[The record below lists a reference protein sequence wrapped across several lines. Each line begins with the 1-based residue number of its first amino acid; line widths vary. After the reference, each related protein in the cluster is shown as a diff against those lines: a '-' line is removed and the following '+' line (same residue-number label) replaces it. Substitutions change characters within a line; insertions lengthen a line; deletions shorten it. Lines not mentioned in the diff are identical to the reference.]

1 MKSPSVNVST
11 SKMSDPPYASAPIH
25 GASDNVLGT
34 AVLVPPDLPHTSQIG
49 RPHNT
54 GSIDSNKSGRL
65 SSIVNGAASL
75 CGITNRHVFNKVCFR
90 NREIYLHND
99 ILTLIN
105 WCVSFSCVLVIF
117 RLKLFV

>member
-1 MKSPSVNVST
+1 MT
-11 SKMSDPPYASAPIH
+11 DPLYASAPIH

-65 SSIVNGAASL
+65 SSIVNGAASS
-75 CGITNRHVFNKVCFR
+75 CGLTNRHVFNKVCFR
-90 NREIYLHND
+90 NRSIYLHN
-99 ILTLIN
+99 TLILPN
-105 WCVSFSCVLVIF
+105 GYASFSCVFIIF

>member
-1 MKSPSVNVST
+1 MA
-11 SKMSDPPYASAPIH
+11 DPPYASAPIH

-65 SSIVNGAASL
+65 SSIVNGAASS
-75 CGITNRHVFNKVCFR
+75 CGLTNRHVFNKVCFR
-90 NREIYLHND
+90 NRSIYLHNI
-99 ILTLIN
+99 ILPN
-105 WCVSFSCVLVIF
+105 GYASFSCVFIIF

>member
-1 MKSPSVNVST
+1 MT
-11 SKMSDPPYASAPIH
+11 DPLYASAPIH

-34 AVLVPPDLPHTSQIG
+34 AVLVPPDLSHTSQIG

-65 SSIVNGAASL
+65 SSIVNGAASS
-75 CGITNRHVFNKVCFR
+75 CGLTNRNVFNKVCFR
-90 NREIYLHND
+90 NRSIYLHN
-99 ILTLIN
+99 TLILPN
-105 WCVSFSCVLVIF
+105 GYASFSCVFIIF

>member
-1 MKSPSVNVST
+1 MT
-11 SKMSDPPYASAPIH
+11 DPLYASAPIH

-75 CGITNRHVFNKVCFR
+75 CAITNRHVFNKVCFQ
-90 NREIYLHND
+90 NRDMYFTQCFN
-99 ILTLIN
+99 
-105 WCVSFSCVLVIF
+105 SKKLVCAFLMFISNF
-117 RLKLFV
+117 

>member
-1 MKSPSVNVST
+1 MA
-11 SKMSDPPYASAPIH
+11 DPPYASAPIH
-25 GASDNVLGT
+25 GSSDNVLGT